1 MKWMGLNKIRE
12 EILSFFEEKG
22 HKRLNSFPLIPQDD
36 KSLLLI
42 NSGMAPM
49 KKWFLG
55 QETPPN
61 NRVTT
66 CQKCIRTP
74 DIERVGKTS
83 RHGTFFEMLGN
94 FSFGDYF
101 KEEATTWAWEFVTKK
116 LELPID
122 KIWVSIYQD
131 DDEAYE
137 IWTKHRGVDP
147 SHIVRLGKEDNFWEI
162 GSGPCGPCSE
172 LYFDRG
178 EDKGC
183 GRKDCGV
190 GCDCDRFVEFWNLVF
205 SQYNSDGNGNYTPM
219 THPNIDTGLGL
230 ERLACI
236 LQGVDNLFEVDTIH
250 NIIEKITNIAKVEYG
265 KDEHTD
271 VSIRII
277 TDHIRSIVF
286 LIGDGVIPGN
296 EGREYVLRRLIRRAA
311 RNGKFLGINH
321 LFLAEIA
328 QTVIIENRDAYPEL
342 GENEDYIKKIIQ
354 AEEESFYRII
364 DRGMNML
371 NEMIDYFDSQLGQS
385 KTIPG
390 EDIFKLCDT
399 YGFPFDMVQE
409 IAQERNIGIDEDGFS
424 RLMKEQK
431 ARARTAARSSTIAWN
446 DDNLQI
452 NAPITEFV
460 GYDCF
465 SCESTL
471 LELFVDGKSEEKA
484 GENQNVELIFD
495 RTPFYAQSGGQIG
508 DRGVFSHQ
516 NLVVKIIDCQK
527 APSGHFVHKGVILTG
542 TLCVGM
548 NGKLTI
554 DEQSRWSIARN
565 HTAAHLLQ
573 KTLQQ
578 VLGTHVHQAGQLVD
592 DARLR
597 FDFNHFAALTTEE
610 LQKVEALVNE
620 KILSS
625 LPVSIYETDIES
637 ARKKGAMA
645 LFGEKYGEIVRVVD
659 IGGFSIEL
667 CGGCHVDSTAKLG
680 LFKILSE
687 TSASAGTRR
696 IEATTGTGVLNFMS
710 NMQNLVSATAGALKV
725 QNVAEMPTRCKA
737 MQKELREKDKKI
749 EQLNRQAATAK
760 LKNLV
765 DASNLSVCGIKL
777 ISASLN
783 GTDVP
788 SLREMGDRIKANEEP
803 MIAVFAGIVEG
814 KGTLLAVATPSA
826 VKMGAHAGMIVKQV
840 AALAGGKGGGRPDS
854 AMAGVNQIFQI
865 DEALAQLPII
875 VQNLME

>member
-1 MKWMGLNKIRE
+1 MGLNKIRE
-12 EILSFFEEKG
+12 EFLNFFEEKG

-42 NSGMAPM
+42 NSGMAPL

-219 THPNIDTGLGL
+219 AHPNIDTGLGL

-250 NIIEKITNIAKVEYG
+250 NIIEKSAKIAKVEYG
-265 KDEHTD
+265 KDENTD

-321 LFLAEIA
+321 LFLSEIA
-328 QTVIIENRDAYPEL
+328 QTVITENRDAYPEL

-354 AEEESFYRII
+354 AEEENFYRII

-371 NEMIDYFDSQLGQS
+371 NEMIDHFDSQLGQS

-431 ARARTAARSSTIAWN
+431 ARARTAARSTTIAWN

-452 NAPITEFV
+452 NSSITEFI

-471 LELFVDGKSEEKA
+471 LELFIDGKSKEKA
-484 GENQNVELIFD
+484 TENQNVELIFD
-495 RTPFYAQSGGQIG
+495 RTPFYAESGGQIG

-516 NLVVKIIDCQK
+516 DLVVKIIDCQK
-527 APSGHFVHKGVILTG
+527 TPSGHFVHKGVILTG
-542 TLCVGM
+542 TICVGM

-573 KTLQQ
+573 KALQQ

-597 FDFNHFAALTTEE
+597 FDFNHFAALTAEE
-610 LQKVEALVNE
+610 LQKVETLVNE

-667 CGGCHVDSTAKLG
+667 CGGCHVDNTSKLG

-696 IEATTGTGVLNFMS
+696 IEATTGTGVLSFIRD
-710 NMQNLVSATAGALKV
+710 MQSLAYATAGALKV
-725 QNVAEMPTRCKA
+725 QNIAEIPTRCKA
-737 MQKELREKDKKI
+737 IQKELREKDKKI

-783 GTDVP
+783 GADVP

-865 DEALAQLPII
+865 DEALMQLPTI
-875 VQNLME
+875 VKNLME